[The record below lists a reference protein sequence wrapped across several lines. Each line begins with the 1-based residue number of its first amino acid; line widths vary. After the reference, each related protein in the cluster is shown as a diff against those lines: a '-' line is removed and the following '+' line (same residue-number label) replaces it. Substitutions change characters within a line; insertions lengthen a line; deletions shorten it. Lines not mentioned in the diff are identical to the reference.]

1 MDLKEF
7 RRRREIAEQLA
18 FPPET
23 NYRMN
28 YKELI
33 DYGELVRGNVEVG
46 DLYLV
51 AGMGGSLIPT
61 IVTKVDDDKFFYSN
75 LNGYSGN
82 NFFNIVEDGVI
93 IKTRENGGLELVVGK
108 EILAAIEKLMARVS
122 NTQ

>member
-61 IVTKVDDDKFFYSN
+61 IVTKVDDDKFSIF
-75 LNGYSGN
+75 
-82 NFFNIVEDGVI
+82 
-93 IKTRENGGLELVVGK
+93 
-108 EILAAIEKLMARVS
+108 
-122 NTQ
+122 